1 MKTSIVAAAFSIALA
16 GCLTARA
23 EDSVP
28 KGWAIAGSKPE
39 AYEIK
44 LDPGQKSEHGNCVSF
59 QSKGEPEGFATLMQA
74 IKADD
79 FRGKRVRFSGHI
91 KGEGVKTWAALW
103 MRVNNGDGTVSVFDN
118 MEKRA
123 FRGDGNWKKYEV
135 VLDIPNDSSTISFG
149 ALLSGSG
156 HAWVSGLDFQTVS
169 ETVPVTAK
177 SKVELNR
184 KPANLELN

>member
-1 MKTSIVAAAFSIALA
+1 MKTSVLAAAFSTVLS
-16 GCLTARA
+16 CTLSVMA
-23 EDSVP
+23 EDSAP
-28 KGWAIAGSKPE
+28 KGWSIQGSKSS

-44 LDPGQKSEHGNCVSF
+44 LDPGQKSEHGNSISL
-59 QSKGEPEGFATLMQA
+59 QSKGESDGMGTLMQV
-74 IKADD
+74 ISADD
-79 FRGKRVRFSGHI
+79 FKGKRVRFSGYI
-91 KGEGVKTWAALW
+91 KGMGVKSWAGLW
-103 MRVNNGDGTVSVFDN
+103 MRINKVDGAVSAFDN

-123 FRGDGNWKKYEV
+123 FRGDGDWKKYEV

-156 HAWVSGLDFQTVS
+156 HVWVGGLDFQIVD

-177 SKVELNR
+177 SKPDLNR